1 MKKVLHILF
10 FFLITNQL
18 LAQKSELANSYFEKG
33 EFSKAVTFY
42 EEFYKEKP
50 FAQINY
56 PRLITCYQELKSYQK
71 AEKVIKE
78 RIEKY
83 SQYQCYVDLGYNYQL
98 QNNSAEASKNYEKA
112 ISLIKENQNYVYG
125 IAREFENK
133 VLVDYAIQ
141 AYELAITENE
151 HLNFDYQLSLLYGQ
165 KGDLEKMTQKLL
177 DYANKNQNS
186 VTLVQNMLA
195 RYMNEDAEANFSNQL
210 RKSLLSRVQ
219 NEQDIFWNHFLSWY
233 FVQQQDYE
241 KAFVQERAIFKR
253 EGNNI
258 NKLISLTQAA
268 VAENKIEVATEMA
281 DFVLNN
287 TIDVQTQI
295 VIQTIKN
302 KITIKNSP
310 KSAYNDIKTTFENQI
325 QNYGITKSS
334 IPLVIQIARFDGFEL
349 NNFNN
354 AKAKIDQLLKLP
366 LSAFEMGEVKGLLA
380 DLYLS
385 NEKFNQAIVYYAQ
398 IQDDL
403 KNHEIGHE
411 AQFKMALTSYFKTD
425 FDWAQ
430 KQFKVLKQSTSLLIA
445 NDALDYFL
453 LINDVTQQDTVKVSL
468 TKFAK
473 ADFLKFK
480 KQNTQAQTAY
490 TAILKEHAGE
500 AIEDVTLYRLAQVNH
515 DLALPKQAIANL
527 ELLLQKFPESLY
539 RDDAYFLLGNWYSE
553 NIDLEKAKQNFENI
567 IINHQNSIYFLEAQT
582 KYRKLRGDQNI

>member
-1 MKKVLHILF
+1 MI
-10 FFLITNQL
+10 
-18 LAQKSELANSYFEKG
+18 
-33 EFSKAVTFY
+33 
-42 EEFYKEKP
+42 
-50 FAQINY
+50 
-56 PRLITCYQELKSYQK
+56 
-71 AEKVIKE
+71 
-78 RIEKY
+78 
-83 SQYQCYVDLGYNYQL
+83 
-98 QNNSAEASKNYEKA
+98 
-112 ISLIKENQNYVYG
+112 
-125 IAREFENK
+125 
-133 VLVDYAIQ
+133 
-141 AYELAITENE
+141 
-151 HLNFDYQLSLLYGQ
+151 
-165 KGDLEKMTQKLL
+165 
-177 DYANKNQNS
+177 
-186 VTLVQNMLA
+186 
-195 RYMNEDAEANFSNQL
+195 
-210 RKSLLSRVQ
+210 
-219 NEQDIFWNHFLSWY
+219 HF
-233 FVQQQDYE
+233 
-241 KAFVQERAIFKR
+241 
-253 EGNNI
+253 
-258 NKLISLTQAA
+258 
-268 VAENKIEVATEMA
+268 KIEVAIEMA

-354 AKAKIDQLLKLP
+354 AKAKIDELLKLS

-453 LINDVTQQDTVKVSL
+453 LINDLTQQDTVKVSL